1 MQSRIL
7 KLGLLA
13 VLLTTALSISI
24 FSSCK
29 EKDENPTTPKP
40 TPQLEFSEWKLTK
53 FVDVQNQTSICPN
66 PTDEDCFFLR
76 FELNKRIFI
85 RSSVNNISG
94 DYVINTE
101 NSYFKFENL
110 VGTEIA
116 EVYDGNL
123 FVECINNVSNYS
135 ISNNTLRLYYNNYLN
150 YLEFEKRIPITN

>member
-7 KLGLLA
+7 KLSLHAIILI
-13 VLLTTALSISI
+13 VALSIGMLY
-24 FSSCK
+24 SC
-29 EKDENPTTPKP
+29 EDKDDNLTTPTIP
-40 TPQLEFSEWKLTK
+40 ELEFSEWKLTK
-53 FVDVQNQTSICPN
+53 FVNVLNQTFKTPE
-66 PTDEDCFFLR
+66 PEDIDCYFLR
-76 FELNKRIFI
+76 FELNNRIFI

-123 FVECINNVSNYS
+123 FVECINNISNYS
-135 ISNNTLRLYYNNYLN
+135 ISNNTLKLYYNNYQY